1 MADISTITLLNG
13 KTYNIKDAVARSI
26 TAGCIR
32 VVGKTTTSLSDESTV
47 NPIIVGGNSYTAIAN
62 DAVFFGK
69 KEFVF
74 DGTKWHEFGDM
85 TGLGALA
92 MKDSASV
99 KYTPQG
105 SVSQPEFNGNQM
117 GSTGKFTPSGNVSAT
132 QSNSGN
138 YQPAGTISAPTIR
151 VKTAGSTTTVNSI
164 TDVGTLPVL
173 TIDVDEDAENLA
185 ISFDQGTLPTKGENV
200 TVKTGD
206 AVYESTIPEFTGAKV
221 QLGFTGTEGNV
232 NVIGTPSG
240 TVTKPDFTGTEAT
253 ITVS

>member
-1 MADISTITLLNG
+1 MADISTITLFNG

-26 TAGCIR
+26 TAGSIR
-32 VVGKTTTSLSDESTV
+32 VVGKTTTLLSDDSTI
-47 NPIIVGGNSYTAIAN
+47 NPIIVNGSSYTALTN

-74 DGTKWHEFGDM
+74 DGAKWHEFGDM

-117 GSTGKFTPSGNVSAT
+117 NSTGKFTPSGNVSAV
-132 QSNSGN
+132 QSNNGN

-151 VKTAGSTTTVNSI
+151 IKTSGSTTTVNSI

-185 ISFDQGTLPTKGENV
+185 ISFDQGTLPTMGENV
-200 TVKTGD
+200 TVKTSD
-206 AVYESTIPEFTGAKV
+206 AVYESTAPEFTGAKV
-221 QLGFTGTEGNV
+221 QLGFTGTEGNI